1 MLAFRRQP
9 LKGLYLTYQLIAT
22 LFVRIPYWV
31 LLSIP
36 RYVSLKTHF
45 FKLENHLT
53 EILPD
58 HGVPKRHGQ

>member
-22 LFVRIPYWV
+22 LFVRVPFWV

-36 RYVSLKTHF
+36 RYVF
-45 FKLENHLT
+45 FLTRFLGNYLT

-58 HGVPKRHGQ
+58 HGVPERHGQ